1 MRKPI
6 RGLLVLVGVLTLL
19 PVGEAIAQRR
29 RGLVD
34 VSPDHARHGFW
45 LAVGLAAG
53 GDSYRFSNLDD
64 DYSEQ
69 LWKPTFSIAAGGT
82 VNPHFR
88 LGGEIKVWA
97 DEYFD
102 DVEQVE
108 VTESLVGA
116 LLVGQFYPSRRL
128 GLFLKGGVG
137 VSRSGVDL
145 EFGSGTGES
154 GFSTLLGAGYEARLG
169 RNIFITPFVDLMHH
183 RSSERGSVD
192 GTLHERLVSVGVNMT
207 FQVGR

>member
-6 RGLLVLVGVLTLL
+6 RGLLVLVGILTLL
-19 PVGEAIAQRR
+19 PVGEAAAQRR

-53 GDSYRFSNLDD
+53 GDSWRFSDEPE
-64 DYSEQ
+64 YTET
-69 LWKPTFSIAAGGT
+69 LWKPTFSLALGGT

-88 LGGEIKVWA
+88 LGGELKVWA

-102 DVEQVE
+102 EFEQVE

-137 VSRSGVDL
+137 VSRSGVDV
-145 EFGSGTGES
+145 EFGEGTGET

-169 RNIFITPFVDLMHH
+169 RNIFLTPYVDLMQH
-183 RSSERGSVD
+183 RSSERNQP
-192 GTLHERLVSVGVNMT
+192 TLRERLVSIGVNMT
-207 FQVGR
+207 FQIGR

>member
-19 PVGEAIAQRR
+19 PVGEAVAQRR

-53 GDSYRFSNLDD
+53 GDSWRFSDEP
-64 DYSEQ
+64 DYTET
-69 LWKPTFSIAAGGT
+69 LWKPTFSLALGGT

-88 LGGEIKVWA
+88 LGGELKVWA

-102 DVEQVE
+102 EFEQVE

-137 VSRSGVDL
+137 VSRSGADV
-145 EFGSGTGES
+145 EFGEGTGET
-154 GFSTLLGAGYEARLG
+154 GFSTLIGAGYEARLG
-169 RNIFITPFVDLMHH
+169 RNIFITPYVDLMQH
-183 RSSERGSVD
+183 RSSERD
-192 GTLHERLVSVGVNMT
+192 APTLRERLVSIGVNMT
-207 FQVGR
+207 FQMGR

>member
-19 PVGEAIAQRR
+19 PVGEAAAQRR

-45 LAVGLAAG
+45 LSVGLAAG
-53 GDSYRFSNLDD
+53 GDSWRFSDEP
-64 DYSEQ
+64 DYTET
-69 LWKPTFSIAAGGT
+69 LWKPTFSLALGGT

-88 LGGEIKVWA
+88 LGGELKVWA

-102 DVEQVE
+102 EFEQVE

-137 VSRSGVDL
+137 VSRSGVDVD
-145 EFGSGTGES
+145 FGEGTGET

-169 RNIFITPFVDLMHH
+169 RNIFITPYVDLMQH
-183 RSSERGSVD
+183 RSSERNAP
-192 GTLHERLVSVGVNMT
+192 TLHERLVSFGVNMT
-207 FQVGR
+207 FQIGR

>member
-1 MRKPI
+1 MRNAI
-6 RGLLVLVGVLTLL
+6 RGLLALAGVLVLI
-19 PVGEAIAQRR
+19 PVGEASAQRR

-45 LAVGLAAG
+45 LSVGLAAG
-53 GDSYRFSNLDD
+53 GDSYRFSGEP
-64 DYSEQ
+64 DYSDE
-69 LWKPTFSIAAGGT
+69 LWKPTFSLALGGT

-88 LGGEIKVWA
+88 LGGELKVWA

-116 LLVGQFYPSRRL
+116 MLVGQFYPSRRL
-128 GLFLKGGVG
+128 GLFLKGGAG
-137 VSRSGVDL
+137 ISRSGVDI
-145 EFGSGTGES
+145 EFGDGTGET
-154 GFSTLLGAGYEARLG
+154 GFATLLGAGYEARLG
-169 RNIFITPFVDLMHH
+169 RNIFITPYVDFMQH
-183 RSSERGSVD
+183 RSSERNQP
-192 GTLHERLVSVGVNMT
+192 TLHERLVSFGVNMT

>member
-19 PVGEAIAQRR
+19 PVGEAVAQRR

-53 GDSYRFSNLDD
+53 GDSWRFSDEAE
-64 DYSEQ
+64 YTET
-69 LWKPTFSIAAGGT
+69 LWKPTFSLALGGT

-88 LGGEIKVWA
+88 LGGELKVWA

-102 DVEQVE
+102 EVEQVE

-137 VSRSGVDL
+137 VSRSGTDV
-145 EFGSGTGES
+145 EFGDGTGET

-169 RNIFITPFVDLMHH
+169 RNIFITPYVDLMQH
-183 RSSERGSVD
+183 RSSERNQP
-192 GTLHERLVSVGVNMT
+192 TLHERLVSVGVNMT

>member
-19 PVGEAIAQRR
+19 PVGEAVAQRR

-34 VSPDHARHGFW
+34 VSHDHARHGFW

-53 GDSYRFSNLDD
+53 GDSWRFSDEAE
-64 DYSEQ
+64 YTET
-69 LWKPTFSIAAGGT
+69 LWKPTFSLALGGT

-88 LGGEIKVWA
+88 LGGELKVWA

-102 DVEQVE
+102 EFEQVE

-137 VSRSGVDL
+137 VSRSGTDV
-145 EFGSGTGES
+145 EFGDGTGET

-169 RNIFITPFVDLMHH
+169 RNIFITPYVDLMQH
-183 RSSERGSVD
+183 RSSERNQP
-192 GTLHERLVSVGVNMT
+192 TLHERLVSVGVNMT

>member
-6 RGLLVLVGVLTLL
+6 RGLLVLVGVLTLF
-19 PVGEAIAQRR
+19 PVGEAVAQRR

-53 GDSYRFSNLDD
+53 GDSWRFSDEP
-64 DYSEQ
+64 DYTET
-69 LWKPTFSIAAGGT
+69 LWKPTFSLALGGT

-88 LGGEIKVWA
+88 LGGELKVWA

-102 DVEQVE
+102 EFEQVE

-137 VSRSGVDL
+137 VSRSGTDV
-145 EFGSGTGES
+145 EFGDGTGET

-169 RNIFITPFVDLMHH
+169 RNIFITPYVDLMQH
-183 RSSERGSVD
+183 RSSERNQP
-192 GTLHERLVSVGVNMT
+192 TLRERLVSVGVNMT